1 MTYDNGEGLVF
12 HFDADY
18 THPDPSVG
26 WRGGWEIRVHQV
38 DLINEETGDPET
50 ITDRSEFSGMV
61 SKLTGLDYGNM
72 EAIAKGER
80 KC

>member
-18 THPDPSVG
+18 TPPDPSVG

-38 DLINEETGDPET
+38 DLLNEETGDPET
-50 ITDRSEFSGMV
+50 ITSADDVNHFID
-61 SKLTGLDYGNM
+61 KLTGLDYDNM
-72 EAIAKGER
+72 EAIAKGDKR
-80 KC
+80 C

>member
-1 MTYDNGEGLVF
+1 MTYDNGEGLIF

-18 THPDPSVG
+18 TPPDPSVG
-26 WRGGWEIRVHQV
+26 WRGGWEIGIYQV
-38 DLINEETGDPET
+38 DVLNEETGDPDSA
-50 ITDRSEFSGMV
+50 TDADEV
-61 SKLTGLDYGNM
+61 NKLIEQLSGLDYDNM